1 MNTQEL
7 IEQLAEYRGVEV
19 TDIMQSTFN
28 PNLFVI
34 DGSEEWLVY
43 ETEQEAEDAAVEQVK
58 NLLDSEGISF
68 LNWKYMSADIADFVD
83 TEWFETTKRESYEQY
98 VEEIRDEWEDD
109 EKTRLDVEME
119 NAGCETEEDFID
131 YLCNSW
137 PDSIEWFRSNFGNAE
152 LDSVAINHPEVVDI
166 DKLAQYVVDT
176 DGVANTLASY
186 DGEEVEL
193 YNYYAY
199 RVD

>member
-68 LNWKYMSADIADFVD
+68 LNWKYMSEDISDFVD
-83 TEWFETTKRESYEQY
+83 IDWFETTKRESYEQY

-152 LDSVAINHPEVVDI
+152 LDYVAINHPEVVDI

-176 DGVANTLASY
+176 DGAANTLASY

-193 YNYYAY
+193 YNCYAY

>member
-1 MNTQEL
+1 MDSQEL
-7 IEQLAEYRGVEV
+7 IEQLAEYRGVKV
-19 TDIMQSTFN
+19 TDIVQSTFN

-68 LNWKYMSADIADFVD
+68 LNWKYMSEDISDFVD
-83 TEWFETTKRESYEQY
+83 IDWFETTKRESYEQY

-152 LDSVAINHPEVVDI
+152 FDSVAINHPEVVDI

-176 DGVANTLASY
+176 DGAANTLASY

-193 YNYYAY
+193 YNCYAY

>member
-68 LNWKYMSADIADFVD
+68 LNWKYMSADIANFVD
-83 TEWFETTKRESYEQY
+83 TEWFDTAKRESYEQY

-152 LDSVAINHPEVVDI
+152 LDYVAINHPEVVDI

-193 YNYYAY
+193 YNCYAY

>member
-19 TDIMQSTFN
+19 TDIVQSTFN

-68 LNWKYMSADIADFVD
+68 LNWKYMSADIANFVD
-83 TEWFETTKRESYEQY
+83 TEWFDTAKRESYEQY
-98 VEEIRDEWEDD
+98 VEDIRDEWEDD

-193 YNYYAY
+193 YNCYAY

>member
-68 LNWKYMSADIADFVD
+68 LNWKYMSADIANFVD
-83 TEWFETTKRESYEQY
+83 TEWFDTAKRESYEQY
-98 VEEIRDEWEDD
+98 VEDIRDEWEDD

-119 NAGCETEEDFID
+119 NAGCDNEDEFLE
-131 YLCNSW
+131 YLCDQE
-137 PDSIEWFRSNFGNAE
+137 DSVDYFKFNFGQDEYNRIIIENNLIDWDSVIEWTKD
-152 LDSVAINHPEVVDI
+152 LDGR
-166 DKLAQYVVDT
+166 
-176 DGVANTLASY
+176 GVMAGY
-186 DGEEVEL
+186 DGNEIEL
-193 YNYYAY
+193 GNNLYAY
-199 RVD
+199 RIN

>member
-83 TEWFETTKRESYEQY
+83 TEWFETTKREFYEQY
-98 VEEIRDEWEDD
+98 VEDIRDEWEDD
-109 EKTRLDVEME
+109 DITRLDVEME

-152 LDSVAINHPEVVDI
+152 LDYVAINHPEVVDI

-193 YNYYAY
+193 YNCYAY
-199 RVD
+199 RDD

>member
-68 LNWKYMSADIADFVD
+68 LNWKYMSANIANFVD
-83 TEWFETTKRESYEQY
+83 TEWFDTAKRESYEQY

-152 LDSVAINHPEVVDI
+152 LDYVAINHPEVVDI

-193 YNYYAY
+193 YNCYAY

>member
-1 MNTQEL
+1 ML
-7 IEQLAEYRGVEV
+7 QL
-19 TDIMQSTFN
+19 N
-28 PNLFVI
+28 
-34 DGSEEWLVY
+34 
-43 ETEQEAEDAAVEQVK
+43 K
-58 NLLDSEGISF
+58 LLDSEGISF
-68 LNWKYMSADIADFVD
+68 LNWKYMSADIANFVD
-83 TEWFETTKRESYEQY
+83 TEWFDTAKRESYEQY
-98 VEEIRDEWEDD
+98 VEDIRDEWEDD

-137 PDSIEWFRSNFGNAE
+137 PDSIEWFKFNFGNSE
-152 LDSVAINHPEVVDI
+152 LDSVVINNPDVVDI

-176 DGVANTLASY
+176 DGAANTLASY

-193 YNYYAY
+193 YNCYAY

>member
-68 LNWKYMSADIADFVD
+68 LNWKYMSADIANFVD
-83 TEWFETTKRESYEQY
+83 TEWFDTAKRESYEQY
-98 VEEIRDEWEDD
+98 VEDIRDEWEDD

-137 PDSIEWFRSNFGNAE
+137 PDSIEWFKFNFGNSE
-152 LDSVAINHPEVVDI
+152 LDSVVINNPDVVDI

-186 DGEEVEL
+186 DREEVEL
-193 YNYYAY
+193 YNCYAY
-199 RVD
+199 RVN

>member
-7 IEQLAEYRGVEV
+7 IESLAEYRGVEV

-83 TEWFETTKRESYEQY
+83 TEWFETTKREFYEQY
-98 VEEIRDEWEDD
+98 VEDIRDEWEDD
-109 EKTRLDVEME
+109 DITRLDVEME

-137 PDSIEWFRSNFGNAE
+137 ADSIEWFRSNFGNSE
-152 LDSVAINHPEVVDI
+152 LDSVVINNPDVVDI

-176 DGVANTLASY
+176 DGAANTLASY
-186 DGEEVEL
+186 DREEVEL

>member
-68 LNWKYMSADIADFVD
+68 LNWKYMSADIANFVD
-83 TEWFETTKRESYEQY
+83 TEWFDTAKRESYEQY
-98 VEEIRDEWEDD
+98 VEDIRDEWEDD

-137 PDSIEWFRSNFGNAE
+137 PDSIEWFKFNFGNSE
-152 LDSVAINHPEVVDI
+152 LDSVVINNPDVVDI

-186 DGEEVEL
+186 DREEVEL
-193 YNYYAY
+193 YNCYAY

>member
-1 MNTQEL
+1 MDTKEL
-7 IEQLAEYRGVEV
+7 IEQLAEYRDVEV
-19 TDIMQSTFN
+19 TDIVQSTFN

-68 LNWKYMSADIADFVD
+68 LNWKYMSEDISDFVD
-83 TEWFETTKRESYEQY
+83 IDWFETTKRESYEQY

-109 EKTRLDVEME
+109 EKTRLVVEME

-152 LDSVAINHPEVVDI
+152 LDYVAINHPEVVDI

-176 DGVANTLASY
+176 DGAANTLASY

-193 YNYYAY
+193 YNCYAY

>member
-68 LNWKYMSADIADFVD
+68 LNWKYMSADIANFVD
-83 TEWFETTKRESYEQY
+83 TEWFDTAKRESYEQY

-152 LDSVAINHPEVVDI
+152 LDYVAINHPEVVDI

-176 DGVANTLASY
+176 DGVASTLASY

-193 YNYYAY
+193 DNCYAY
-199 RVD
+199 RVN

>member
-83 TEWFETTKRESYEQY
+83 TEWFETTKREFYEQY
-98 VEEIRDEWEDD
+98 VEDIRDEWEDD
-109 EKTRLDVEME
+109 DITRLDVEME

-137 PDSIEWFRSNFGNAE
+137 PDSIEWFRSNFGNSE
-152 LDSVAINHPEVVDI
+152 LDSVVINNPDVVDI

-176 DGVANTLASY
+176 DGAANTLASY
-186 DGEEVEL
+186 DREEVEL

>member
-68 LNWKYMSADIADFVD
+68 LNWKYMSEDISDFVD
-83 TEWFETTKRESYEQY
+83 IDWFETTKRESYEQY

-152 LDSVAINHPEVVDI
+152 LDYVAINHPEVVDI

-176 DGVANTLASY
+176 DGAANTLASY

-193 YNYYAY
+193 YNCYAY
-199 RVD
+199 RVN

>member
-19 TDIMQSTFN
+19 TDIVQSTFN
-28 PNLFVI
+28 PNLFAI

-43 ETEQEAEDAAVEQVK
+43 ENKYDAEDAAVEQVK

-68 LNWKYMSADIADFVD
+68 LNWECMSADIADFVD
-83 TEWFETTKRESYEQY
+83 TEWFDTAKRENYEAY
-98 VEEIRDEWEDD
+98 VEDIRDEWEDD
-109 EKTRLDVEME
+109 DKTRLEVEME

-131 YLCNSW
+131 YLCDSW
-137 PDSIEWFRSNFGNAE
+137 SDSIEWFRFTFGDAE
-152 LDSVAINHPEVVDI
+152 LDSVVINNPEVVDI

-176 DGVANTLASY
+176 DGAANTLASY

-193 YNYYAY
+193 YNCYAY
-199 RVD
+199 RVN

>member
-19 TDIMQSTFN
+19 TDIVQSTFN

-68 LNWKYMSADIADFVD
+68 LNWKYMSEDISDFVD
-83 TEWFETTKRESYEQY
+83 IDWFETTKRESYEQY

-193 YNYYAY
+193 YNCYAY

>member
-34 DGSEEWLVY
+34 YGSEEWLVY

-68 LNWKYMSADIADFVD
+68 LNWKYMSEDISDFVD
-83 TEWFETTKRESYEQY
+83 IDWFETTKRESYEQY

-166 DKLAQYVVDT
+166 DKLVQYVVDT

-193 YNYYAY
+193 YNCYAY

>member
-68 LNWKYMSADIADFVD
+68 LNWKYMSADIANFVD
-83 TEWFETTKRESYEQY
+83 TEWFDTAKRESYEQY
-98 VEEIRDEWEDD
+98 VEDIRDEWEDD

-152 LDSVAINHPEVVDI
+152 LDYVAINHPEVVDI

-193 YNYYAY
+193 YNCYAY

>member
-19 TDIMQSTFN
+19 TDIVQSTFN

-68 LNWKYMSADIADFVD
+68 LNWKYMSADIANFVD
-83 TEWFETTKRESYEQY
+83 TEWFDTAKRESYEQY
-98 VEEIRDEWEDD
+98 VEDIRDEWEDD

-137 PDSIEWFRSNFGNAE
+137 PDSIEWFKFNFGNSE
-152 LDSVAINHPEVVDI
+152 LDSVVINNPDVVDI

-176 DGVANTLASY
+176 DGAANTLASY
-186 DGEEVEL
+186 DREEVEL
-193 YNYYAY
+193 HNCYAY
-199 RVD
+199 RVN

>member
-68 LNWKYMSADIADFVD
+68 LNWKYMSEDISDFVD
-83 TEWFETTKRESYEQY
+83 IDWFETTKRESYEQY

-137 PDSIEWFRSNFGNAE
+137 PDSIEWFRSNFGNAD

-176 DGVANTLASY
+176 DGAANTLASY

-193 YNYYAY
+193 YNCYAY

>member
-83 TEWFETTKRESYEQY
+83 TEWFETTKREFYEQY
-98 VEEIRDEWEDD
+98 VEDIRDEWEDD
-109 EKTRLDVEME
+109 DITRLDVEME

-152 LDSVAINHPEVVDI
+152 LDYVAINHPEVVDI

-193 YNYYAY
+193 YNCYAY

>member
-1 MNTQEL
+1 MDTKEL
-7 IEQLAEYRGVEV
+7 IEQLAEYRDVEV
-19 TDIMQSTFN
+19 TDIVQSTFN

-68 LNWKYMSADIADFVD
+68 LNWKYMSEDISDFVD
-83 TEWFETTKRESYEQY
+83 IDWFETTKRESYEQY

-152 LDSVAINHPEVVDI
+152 LDYVAINHPEVVDI

-176 DGVANTLASY
+176 DGAANTLASY

-193 YNYYAY
+193 YNCYAY

>member
-68 LNWKYMSADIADFVD
+68 LNWKYMSADIANFVD
-83 TEWFETTKRESYEQY
+83 TEWFDTAKRESYEQY
-98 VEEIRDEWEDD
+98 VEDIRDEWEDD

-137 PDSIEWFRSNFGNAE
+137 PDSIEWFKFNFGNSE
-152 LDSVAINHPEVVDI
+152 LDSVVINNPDVVDI

-176 DGVANTLASY
+176 DGAANTLASY

-193 YNYYAY
+193 YNCYAY

>member
-137 PDSIEWFRSNFGNAE
+137 PDSIEWFRSKFGNAE